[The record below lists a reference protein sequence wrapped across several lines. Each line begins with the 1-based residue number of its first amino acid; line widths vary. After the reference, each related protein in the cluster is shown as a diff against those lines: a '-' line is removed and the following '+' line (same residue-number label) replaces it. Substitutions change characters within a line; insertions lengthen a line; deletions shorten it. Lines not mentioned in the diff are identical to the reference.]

1 MADRLPLE
9 GITVLDVSSFI
20 AAPAA
25 AVVMGDY
32 GADVIKVEQP
42 GEGDPHRTN
51 IDLTAFPKASVNY
64 PWHMD
69 SRNKRSLA
77 LDLKVPSG
85 RAALDRLIERAD
97 VLVTNFPFPVRERL
111 KLRYEDVRHLNERL
125 IYASFSGYGEQGP
138 DKDQIG
144 FDSNGFFARSGIL
157 DSARY
162 ADQPPGVALP
172 AAGDR
177 PSAMGL
183 LSGIL
188 MALLQR
194 ERTGRGTWVA
204 SSLLANGLWANGV
217 HAQAALVGGFLPPRP
232 PRTTPRSGVANFYQA
247 RDERWLL
254 LSVVREDK
262 MWPALCRALERPE
275 LEKHPRFVDTPIRR
289 SNAAALTAIF
299 DDVFRQ
305 RDRDDW
311 LRIFKAHN
319 IPHAPVARAE
329 DIPNDPQAM
338 AAGAIVE
345 TAIPDMPRTLAA
357 PFQIGGAPARKAGP
371 GPDLGQHTDEI
382 LREAGFSDEEIV
394 ALKASRAAA

>member
-1 MADRLPLE
+1 MADRLPLD
-9 GITVLDVSSFI
+9 GLIVLDVSSFI

-25 AVVMGDY
+25 AVVLGDY

-51 IDLTAFPKASVNY
+51 INLTSFPKAAVNY

-85 RAALDRLIERAD
+85 RAALDRLIKRAD
-97 VLVTNFPFPVRERL
+97 VLVTNFPLPVRERL
-111 KLRYEDVRHLNERL
+111 KLRYDDVKHLNERL
-125 IYASFSGYGEQGP
+125 IYASFSGYGEDGP

-144 FDSNGFFARSGIL
+144 FDSNAFFARTGIL

-162 ADQPPGVALP
+162 ADQPPGVPLP

-194 ERTGRGTWVA
+194 ERTGRGASVS
-204 SSLLANGLWANGV
+204 SSLFANGLWANGV
-217 HAQAALVGGFLPPRP
+217 HAQAALVGGFLAPRP
-232 PRTTPRSGVANFYQA
+232 PRTKPRSGVANFYQT
-247 RDERWLL
+247 RDGLWML
-254 LSVVREDK
+254 LSVVREDR
-262 MWPALCRALERPE
+262 MWSALCRALEQPQ
-275 LEKHPRFVDTPIRR
+275 LEQDPRFIDTPTRR
-289 SNAAALTAIF
+289 SNAAALTEIL
-299 DDVFRQ
+299 DGVFKM

-311 LRIFKAHN
+311 VRIFKAHN
-319 IPHAPVARAE
+319 IPHAPVARAQ
-329 DIPNDPQAM
+329 DIPSDVQAV

-345 TAIPDMPRTLAA
+345 TAIPGMPRTLAA
-357 PFQIGGAPARKAGP
+357 PFQIGRVPARKAGP
-371 GPDLGQHTDEI
+371 GPELGQHTDAV
-382 LREAGFSDEEIV
+382 LREAGFTAAEIV
-394 ALKASRAAA
+394 ALKASGAAA

>member
-9 GITVLDVSSFI
+9 GIVVLDVSSFI

-25 AVVMGDY
+25 AVVLGDY

-51 IDLTAFPKASVNY
+51 INLTSFPKAPVNY

-69 SRNKRSLA
+69 SRNKRSVA
-77 LDLKVPSG
+77 LDLKAPAG
-85 RAALDRLIERAD
+85 RAALDRLITRAD
-97 VLVTNFPFPVRERL
+97 VLITNFPFPVRKRL
-111 KLRYEDVRHLNERL
+111 RLMHEDVQALNPRL
-125 IYASFSGYGEQGP
+125 IYASFSGYGESGP

-162 ADQPPGVALP
+162 DGQPPGVALP

-177 PSAMGL
+177 PSAMGF

-194 ERTGRGTWVA
+194 ERTGRGTCVA

-232 PRTTPRSGVANFYQA
+232 PRTSPRSGTANFYQA
-247 RDERWLL
+247 RDGLWLL

-262 MWPALCRALERPE
+262 MWGDLCRAFERPD
-275 LEKHPRFVDTPIRR
+275 LEKDARFADTPTRR
-289 SNAAALTAIF
+289 RNAAALTEILDA
-299 DDVFRQ
+299 VFKQ

-311 LRIFKAHN
+311 VRIFKRHN

-329 DIPNDPQAM
+329 DILIDEQAV
-338 AAGAIVE
+338 ACGAVVE
-345 TAIPDMPRTLAA
+345 TDNPAMPKTLAA
-357 PFQIGGAPARKAGP
+357 PFQIAGATPRKAQP
-371 GPDLGQHTDEI
+371 GPELGQHTVEV
-382 LREAGFSDEEIV
+382 LEQAGFSKDEIA
-394 ALKASRAAA
+394 ALKASGAAA

>member
-25 AVVMGDY
+25 AVVLGDY

-51 IDLTAFPKASVNY
+51 INLTSFPKAAVNY

-85 RAALDRLIERAD
+85 RAALDRLIKRAD

-111 KLRYEDVRHLNERL
+111 KLRYDDVKHLNERL
-125 IYASFSGYGEQGP
+125 IYASFSGYGEDGP

-144 FDSNGFFARSGIL
+144 FDSNGFFARTGIL

-162 ADQPPGVALP
+162 ADQPPGVPLP

-183 LSGIL
+183 LSAIL

-204 SSLLANGLWANGV
+204 SSLFANGLWANGV
-217 HAQAALVGGFLPPRP
+217 HVQAALVGGFLPPRP
-232 PRTTPRSGVANFYQA
+232 PRTSPRSGVANFYQT
-247 RDERWLL
+247 RDDLWLL

-262 MWPALCRALERPE
+262 MWPALCRAIERLE
-275 LEKHPRFVDTPIRR
+275 LEKDARFIDTPTRR
-289 SNAAALTAIF
+289 GNAAALTEIF
-299 DDVFRQ
+299 DGVFKT

-311 LRIFKAHN
+311 VRIFKAHN

-329 DIPNDPQAM
+329 DIPRDEQAI

-345 TAIPDMPRTLAA
+345 TAIPEMPRTLAA
-357 PFQIGGAPARKAGP
+357 PFQIGGTPARKAGP
-371 GPDLGQHTDEI
+371 GPELGQHTDAV
-382 LREAGFSDEEIV
+382 LREAGFTAAEIA
-394 ALKASRAAA
+394 ALKASGAAA